1 MSEDRQYEQAFHRE
15 FDWAFDKLKAP
26 FHPDQIHWRVGAT
39 TKDKKK
45 GMALAYLDARDV
57 MDRLDDVVGPNNW
70 SANYSAVNGVTVC
83 YLTLYM
89 PRCTTTGY
97 REEVCKADG
106 AGATDVEGEKGAM
119 SDAFKRS
126 AVKFGIGRYL
136 YRLESK
142 WVDLNDRGYII
153 KPPSLPEWALP
164 TDVKVAKT
172 FSALGSSEST
182 GTPDPAKDTANFMVH
197 PLLQIRKDY
206 GDGAEHMIEGFCN
219 YWDIPY
225 KPMGFVDFSIIK
237 KESLPEADKHIRKI
251 KEKIDAE
258 D

>member
-39 TKDKKK
+39 TKDKRK

-70 SANYSAVNGVTVC
+70 SDSYSSVNGVTVC
-83 YLTLYM
+83 ELTLHM
-89 PRCTTTGY
+89 PRCTTTGF
-97 REEVCKADG
+97 REEVSKSDG

-119 SDAFKRS
+119 SDAFKRA

-153 KPPSLPEWALP
+153 KPPSLPTWAIP
-164 TDVKVAKT
+164 KEVQSKKVLT
-172 FSALGSSEST
+172 ALG
-182 GTPDPAKDTANFMVH
+182 GGDNDRDFMVRT
-197 PLLQIRKDY
+197 LLQIREEC

-225 KPMGFVDFSIIK
+225 KSMGYVDFELIK
-237 KESLPEADKHIRKI
+237 DEAVPEAAGHIAKI
-251 KEKIDAE
+251 KEKLNA
-258 D
+258 